1 MKNEKEIIY
10 HLETI
15 KTGLIFMFVC
25 NISLLALI
33 IYLITHH
40 IGV

>member
-1 MKNEKEIIY
+1 MEEKEIKY

-15 KTGLIFMFVC
+15 KAGMIFMFVC

-33 IYLITHH
+33 IYIITHH